1 MKSLKQIIK
10 ESMSTEIQS
19 LHFDSDY
26 EERKFIYRY
35 TSNGVRKEVTVS
47 LIESD
52 DESYRFQVNE
62 GVVNID
68 RSILDVCPDPDN
80 CGVVIA
86 KQVIKD
92 NDGEVDMSLVDECGE
107 NLIDHLIL
115 TKENDFIPI
124 TEDDLTW
131 TFSLYANS
139 GMSTLQFEIC
149 GFDDEDDYE
158 SVLSMIESE
167 DEDELSDFLIENGSD
182 RYELICLVGDDDTE
196 KLSYEVNDING
207 NDVDSGTLPVYE
219 RNVYKYPIYGCV
231 KLEKDPE
238 KYLLVQRDE
247 IKRSYS
253 EFEVPKDFNVNNI
266 RFIESA
272 PFYPIGEYNLFG
284 DTVTNMNS
292 FVYNGKFY
300 ASEIDSDCGTW
311 GDIHYSLYKWNK
323 DRGYYEFVVG
333 F

>member
-1 MKSLKQIIK
+1 MI
-10 ESMSTEIQS
+10 
-19 LHFDSDY
+19 
-26 EERKFIYRY
+26 
-35 TSNGVRKEVTVS
+35 VS

-92 NDGEVDMSLVDECGE
+92 NDGEVDMSLVDEYGE
-107 NLIDHLIL
+107 NLINHLIL

-131 TFSLYANS
+131 ILSLYANS
-139 GMSTLQFEIC
+139 GMSTFRFEIC
-149 GFDDEDDYE
+149 GVDDEDYE
-158 SVLSMIESE
+158 SVLSLIESK
-167 DEDELSDFLIENGSD
+167 DEDELSDFLIENDSD
-182 RYELICLVGDDDTE
+182 CYELLCLVDDTE

-207 NDVDSGTLPVYE
+207 NDVDSGTLTVYE
-219 RNVYKYPIYGCV
+219 RNVYEYPKYGCV
-231 KLEKDPE
+231 KLEKNPK

-247 IKRSYS
+247 ITRSYS
-253 EFEVPKDFNVNNI
+253 EFVVPIDFNVNNI

-272 PFYPIGEYNLFG
+272 PFYPIEESPLFG
-284 DTVTNMNS
+284 DTVTNMKS
-292 FVYNGKFY
+292 FVYNGHLFD
-300 ASEIDSDCGTW
+300 AGWSSGGTR

-323 DRGYYEFVVG
+323 DLGCYEFVVG